1 MGLPVEPIRRHGYSH
16 SDRNRESAA
25 HLTPL
30 QQARRIARLAESK
43 LARDVVILDMRPVVT
58 YTDYFVICTGQ
69 NPRQTKAIVDEILET
84 LKREERLVPRHVS
97 GEREATWILL
107 DYLDVVVHV
116 FTPEARAYYRL
127 EQLWG
132 DVPSVELAAG

>member
-1 MGLPVEPIRRHGYSH
+1 MLNASVVAGTLRA
-16 SDRNRESAA
+16 DDDRESAA
-25 HLTPL
+25 HLTPIDH
-30 QQARRIARLAESK
+30 ARRIARLAEEK
-43 LARDVVILDMRPVVT
+43 LARDAVILDMRPVVT
-58 YTDYFVICTGQ
+58 YTDYFVICSGQ
-69 NPRQTKAIVDEILET
+69 NPRQAKAIADEIHET
-84 LKREERLVPRHVS
+84 LKREDGLIPRHVS
-97 GEREATWILL
+97 GAKEATWILL